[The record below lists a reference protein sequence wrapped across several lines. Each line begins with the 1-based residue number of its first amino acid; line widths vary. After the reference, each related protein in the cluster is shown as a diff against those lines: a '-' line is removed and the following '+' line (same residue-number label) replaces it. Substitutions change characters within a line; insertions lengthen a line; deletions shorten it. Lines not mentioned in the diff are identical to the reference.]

1 MDVDQVKRKHTDEDG
16 GSSIQQPPTHQN
28 IPFLKE
34 EDIKSEESPN
44 KKQAVMWSGGKNP
57 VQLLHEKF
65 QDIEYEFSQDG
76 VAHEPKFKVKA
87 QINGENFEAIGLS
100 KQKAKSKVAVLAL
113 RQLGFGNILGEE
125 LTDEG
130 YRKEAPI
137 WNYEPFGTKSPIDLN
152 LLNKQK
158 SENLDI
164 DFTSDNTEFFESQ
177 MPGRERDERLL
188 YAPPSS
194 RNSGLGPWGSNRY
207 SPTSGYGRNGGNGQ
221 RPGVAHIMGPMS
233 PPQAVAHK
241 FSQLFSNRPAINV
254 EKARTFP
261 VMVLSEIFPDIKI
274 EWTEGSGRG
283 DRQFK
288 VEAEVQGRRFFGEGR
303 SKKIAKLNLAKTI
316 LLCMYDIHDFKDA
329 VETTPKSSQKKS
341 TDHETQMEKKFPLTQ
356 LKTLAGDDL
365 TIDVQQQ
372 DELNDQ
378 GEKIFI
384 ATIVV
389 RGVAYE
395 AIGKHKN
402 LARLRAAKKALDSL
416 RPKKE
421 GGSDSSL
428 NDSMNSDSGP
438 KEVDTTRHPTMVF
451 YEMYRDVQFNC
462 EETKGSNGLN
472 EYLVEAEVEGKKY
485 TGKACSKKKAKL
497 RLVLNAF
504 EDLRDIPLAEWS
516 GIDLNETMEDRTLS
530 NNPAA
535 NHPIVLLLKLNPQTR
550 FVVTEDY
557 DCEITSKYKAIAYV
571 GDRQFSG
578 EGPNKKCAKT
588 VAARGA
594 LQELF
599 GIDADNYVEETRNDI
614 FEDNEP
620 KKEVPVELS
629 NRIADAVQKK
639 FLEVFQG
646 ETQCKVIAAF
656 VVADCQTSI
665 EEPDLR
671 VVSIGTGTKCI
682 TGEMI
687 DHKGQTLNDCHGEII
702 ACRGFRRFMFDEL
715 IKALKS
721 DEDTLFERIPSTK
734 KYRLKAQH
742 KIYLFVNTAPCG
754 DGRVFTL
761 QTQQQQGAK
770 NKTAGLLRTKIENGQ
785 GTIPV
790 PENNIQT
797 SDGILEGERLRTMSC
812 SDKILKWNA
821 LGVQGALLSYFIDPI
836 YLEGIVIGLHYNYDA
851 LCRALYKRAIKMD
864 DCPGDY
870 RLNRPALGS
879 PNNME
884 TSRDTS
890 KATSNSFNWYH
901 QERTAEAV
909 NATNGKTVILTP
921 SRLCKLN
928 FFDKFMQSLK
938 LHPDRVE
945 PRTYQSAKS
954 YATDYQKT
962 KELFFKSLEDTTCGK
977 WIGKPYEHDMFG
989 Y

>member
-1 MDVDQVKRKHTDEDG
+1 MEPCSPKRSSDDIDVYE
-16 GSSIQQPPTHQN
+16 QPQ
-28 IPFLKE
+28 
-34 EDIKSEESPN
+34 
-44 KKQAVMWSGGKNP
+44 KKKTKLSGTMFSGGKNP

-65 QDIEYEFSQDG
+65 QTVEYDFQHEG
-76 VAHEPKFKVKA
+76 LAHEPKFTVSA
-87 QINGENFEAIGLS
+87 VLNGEKFNGKGLS
-100 KQKAKSKVAVLAL
+100 KQKAKVKLAVVAL
-113 RQLGFGNILGEE
+113 RKLGYGNILGEE
-125 LTDEG
+125 LDENG
-130 YRKEAPI
+130 KILSEPI
-137 WNYEPFGTKSPIDLN
+137 SQI
-152 LLNKQK
+152 K
-158 SENLDI
+158 SETISPLKDPVWTFQPFSPEKRPDSN
-164 DFTSDNTEFFESQ
+164 FSSESDVSWDLQ
-177 MPGRERDERLL
+177 MPGRDRDERLL

-194 RNSGLGPWGSNRY
+194 RNSGLHPWGSRY
-207 SPTSGYGRNGGNGQ
+207 SPSSNCGRSPQ

-241 FSQLFSNRPAINV
+241 FSQLFTNRPAINV
-254 EKARTFP
+254 EKARSFP
-261 VMVLSEIFPDIKI
+261 VMILSEIFPDIKI
-274 EWTEGSGRG
+274 EWMEGSGRG

-316 LLCMYDIHDFKDA
+316 LLCMYDIHDFKDN
-329 VETTPKSSQKKS
+329 ETAPKSPKTKS
-341 TDHETQMEKKFPLTQ
+341 DETQLEKKFPLTQ
-356 LKTLAGDDL
+356 LKELVGDDMA
-365 TIDVQQQ
+365 TEVIQQ

-378 GEKIFI
+378 GEKVFL

-402 LARLRAAKKALDSL
+402 LAKLRAAKKALDAL

-421 GGSDSSL
+421 GSNGGDTSSYCGSDGGTS
-428 NDSMNSDSGP
+428 P
-438 KEVDTTRHPTMVF
+438 TVKEVDTTRHPTMVF
-451 YEMYRDVQFNC
+451 YELYRDVKFDC
-462 EETKGSNGLN
+462 EETKGANGLN
-472 EYLVEAEVEGKKY
+472 EYVVEAMVNDQKFS
-485 TGKACSKKKAKL
+485 GKACSKKKAKL
-497 RLVLNAF
+497 RLVLSAF
-504 EDLRDIPLAEWS
+504 EELRGIPMSEWTS
-516 GIDLNETMEDRTLS
+516 IDLQETMEERTLS
-530 NNPAA
+530 SNPAA

-550 FVVTEDY
+550 FIVTEDY
-557 DCEITSKYKAIAYV
+557 DCDITAKYKAVAYV
-571 GDRQFSG
+571 GDRQFNG
-578 EGPNKKCAKT
+578 EGANKKSAKT
-588 VAARGA
+588 VAARLA

-599 GIDADNYVEETRNDI
+599 GIDADNYIEETRNDI
-614 FEDNEP
+614 FKDEEP
-620 KKEVPVELS
+620 KKEVPIELS

-656 VVADCQTSI
+656 IVANHSESL
-665 EEPDLR
+665 EEPLLS

-702 ACRGFRRFMFDEL
+702 ACRGFRRYLFDEL
-715 IKALKS
+715 MKALK
-721 DEDTLFERIPSTK
+721 EDSNTLFERTK
-734 KYRLKAQH
+734 DNKFRLKEIYQV
-742 KIYLFVNTAPCG
+742 YLFVNTAPCG

-821 LGVQGALLSYFIDPI
+821 LGVQGALLSYFIDPV
-836 YLEGIVIGLHYNYDA
+836 YLEGVVIGLHYNYDA
-851 LCRALYKRAIKMD
+851 LCRALYKRAIKMEN
-864 DCPGDY
+864 CPTKY
-870 RLNRPALGS
+870 RLNKPSLGS

-884 TSRDTS
+884 NSRDTS
-890 KATSNSFNWYH
+890 KATSNSFNWH
-901 QERTAEAV
+901 TQERTAEAV
-909 NATNGKTVILTP
+909 NATTGKTVVLTP

-928 FFDKFMQSLK
+928 FFDKFMHSLK
-938 LHPDRVE
+938 LYSPKID
-945 PRTYQSAKS
+945 PKTYHCAKS
-954 YATDYQKT
+954 LASDYQKT
-962 KELFFKSLEDTTCGK
+962 KELFFKALDETTCGK